1 MNSNRLKVKRVV
13 TFGILTALAMIF
25 SYIETLIPLPFLIPG
40 IKLWLANLV
49 NIICLYT
56 LGVLATFA
64 VSIVRVILVG
74 FTFGNLTMMIY
85 SLAGAILSLLCMIIA
100 KKTKL
105 LSMTGV
111 SIVGGIAHNVG
122 QIIVAVRVVENV
134 GVYSYLPV
142 LMISGIL
149 TGKIIGILAALVIK
163 RISRAGFGVDKNI

>member
-1 MNSNRLKVKRVV
+1 
-13 TFGILTALAMIF
+13 
-25 SYIETLIPLPFLIPG
+25 
-40 IKLWLANLV
+40 
-49 NIICLYT
+49 
-56 LGVLATFA
+56 
-64 VSIVRVILVG
+64 
-74 FTFGNLTMMIY
+74 MMIY

-142 LMISGIL
+142 LMISGIV
-149 TGKIIGILAALVIK
+149 TGTIIGILAALVIK